1 MIEVVQAIQ
10 SAIVTVGKLRNFS
23 KKIEDSEF
31 KMLLAELLGELADAK
46 VQVAQLQGD
55 LAKLIEENQ
64 SLTARLTA
72 KSSLKPIF
80 KDGAYTFEGDEG
92 AFCTACFDTKQQRV
106 RLSKLAPPFDD
117 IGKWQCPSCECILN

>member
-10 SAIVTVGKLRNFS
+10 SAIEITGKLRNLS

-46 VQVAQLQGD
+46 VKVAQLQGD

-64 SLTARLTA
+64 SLTSRLNA
-72 KSSLKPIF
+72 KSYLKPVL
-80 KDGAYTFEGDEG
+80 KDGAYAFEGDDG
-92 AFCTACFDTKQQRV
+92 SFCTACFDTKQQRV

-117 IGKWQCPSCECILN
+117 AGRWECPSCHCILN